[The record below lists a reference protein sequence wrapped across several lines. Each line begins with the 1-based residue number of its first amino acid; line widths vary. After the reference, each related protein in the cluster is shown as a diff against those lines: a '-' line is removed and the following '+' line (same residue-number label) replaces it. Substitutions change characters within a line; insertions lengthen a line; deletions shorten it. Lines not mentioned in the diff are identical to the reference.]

1 MIWIGVL
8 LGLAAATLQ
17 SFCYIVS
24 GSYVRRT
31 GRAGWTLTAPQ
42 RALMLIPYGA
52 LTVATWPESF
62 AGEGL
67 PFLAGAAT
75 CMVMAYL
82 GDVGLFQMQKT
93 VEPSRVA
100 PLQAMKIPLIALISW
115 AVLGRVYSGGQV
127 LGILLVVA
135 SAGILCGAG
144 QRIGRSAWLWLLVCS
159 GGFAVSDIGVG
170 CALAHSREMCGGL
183 LRSSLFALGVTGL
196 GSSVLA
202 LPVVAAQKASGTLPT
217 LRECLRYALPF
228 GTLWI
233 VAMVFLFVCFSL
245 SGIVL
250 GTIAQSTRG
259 LISVAVGW
267 FLAHHGFAD
276 LERGVSVA
284 VFIRR
289 AVAAILIIGA
299 MVLYASC

>member
-144 QRIGRSAWLWLLVCS
+144 RRIGRSAWLWLLVCS
-159 GGFAVSDIGVG
+159 GGFAVSDVGVG

-183 LRSSLFALGVTGL
+183 LRSSLFTLGVTGL

>member
-1 MIWIGVL
+1 MMWMGIL

-24 GSYVRRT
+24 GSYVKRT

-52 LTVATWPESF
+52 LTLATWPDSF
-62 AGEGL
+62 DGEGL

-75 CMVMAYL
+75 CMVMAYW

-100 PLQAMKIPLIALISW
+100 PLQALKIPLIALLSW
-115 AVLGRVYSGGQV
+115 ALLGRIYSGGQI

-135 SAGILCGAG
+135 SAAILCDAGA
-144 QRIGRSAWLWLLVCS
+144 RIGRTAWLWMLVCS

-170 CALAHSREMCGGL
+170 CALAHSREICGGL
-183 LRSSLFALGVTGL
+183 LRSSLFTLGVTGL

-202 LPVVAAQKASGTLPT
+202 LPVVASQKASGTLPT
-217 LRECLRYALPF
+217 VRECLRYALPF
-228 GTLWI
+228 GALWML
-233 VAMVFLFVCFSL
+233 AMIFLFVCFSL
-245 SGIVL
+245 SGIVP

-267 FLAHHGFAD
+267 FLARHGFAD
-276 LERGVSVA
+276 LERGVTA
-284 VFIRR
+284 DAFRRR
-289 AVAAILIIGA
+289 AIAALLIIVA
-299 MVLYASC
+299 MVLYCLS